1 MPIRVYKERAYVR
14 DTQMDGTR
22 KNVHKLS
29 KLNKDLGARDA
40 QRGEET
46 KTPHSMKS
54 GAIDRFSEK
63 SRFREF
69 ERSRFREFERSR
81 FRDFDI
87 SKPIRESGRVII

>member
-1 MPIRVYKERAYVR
+1 MHACLYAYIKERAYAR
-14 DTQMDGTR
+14 YTRMDGTR

-63 SRFREF
+63 SRFR
-69 ERSRFREFERSR
+69 
-81 FRDFDI
+81 DFDI